1 MTAAT
6 NELLDLFLFKE
17 KEALLEGHFI
27 LSSGLHSDRYLQT
40 ALLLQ
45 HPTIAEHLGKE
56 LASQFDDRV
65 DVVVSPAIGGLIIGH
80 EVARAKGCRAIFA
93 EKDDKGKPALRRGF
107 VLTPNDQVLVVED
120 VITTGLSTA
129 EVVKLVQENHG
140 QLVGIGSVVNRS
152 VGNNQHLEQFKKPV
166 SSLLTLAVESW
177 QPAECR
183 LCKQGIPAVKPGSR
197 KIHVTSA

>member
-1 MTAAT
+1 MD
-6 NELLDLFLFKE
+6 LLQLFKE
-17 KEALLEGHFI
+17 KGALLEGHFV

-45 HPTIAEHLGKE
+45 YPDIAERLGRE
-56 LASQFDDRV
+56 LAASFQDRV
-65 DVVVSPAIGGLIIGH
+65 DVVVSPAIGGLIIGQ
-80 EVARAKGCRAIFA
+80 EVARAKGCRAIFS
-93 EKDDKGKPALRRGF
+93 EKDDQGKPALRRGF
-107 VLTPNDQVLVVED
+107 TLAPGERVLVVED

-129 EVVKLVQENHG
+129 EVVKLVQSNRAE
-140 QLVGIGSVVNRS
+140 LVGIGSVVNRS

-177 QPAECR
+177 QPSDCR
-183 LCKQGIPAVKPGSR
+183 LCKQGTPAVKPGSR

>member
-1 MTAAT
+1 M
-6 NELLDLFLFKE
+6 DLVKLFKD
-17 KEALLEGHFI
+17 KGALLEGHFV

-45 HPTIAEHLGKE
+45 YPDIAEQLGKE
-56 LASQFDDRV
+56 LATRFSDRV
-65 DVVVSPAIGGLIIGH
+65 DVVVSPAIGGLIIGQ
-80 EVARAKGCRAIFA
+80 EVARAKKCRAIFS
-93 EKDDKGKPALRRGF
+93 EKDDQGKPALRRGF
-107 VLTPNDQVLVVED
+107 ALTPNENVLVIED

-129 EVVKLVQENHG
+129 EVVKLVQANGG

-152 VGNNQHLEQFKKPV
+152 QGKNPHLEQFNKSI

-177 QPAECR
+177 QPSECR

>member
-1 MTAAT
+1 MD
-6 NELLDLFLFKE
+6 LLELFKE
-17 KEALLEGHFI
+17 KEALLEGHFV

-45 HPTIAEHLGKE
+45 HVAIAERLGKD
-56 LASQFDDRV
+56 LASQFKDRV

-107 VLTPNDQVLVVED
+107 TLTPKDKVLVIED

-129 EVVKLVQENHG
+129 EVVKLVQENG
-140 QLVGIGSVVNRS
+140 AELVGIGSVVNRS
-152 VGNNQHLEQFKKPV
+152 VGQNPHLEQFKKPLH
-166 SSLLTLAVESW
+166 SILTLAVESW
-177 QPAECR
+177 QPSECR
-183 LCKQGIPAVKPGSR
+183 LCKQGVPAVKPGSR
-197 KIHVTSA
+197 KIQVTSA